1 MPNFTIDE
9 LDFNTED
16 LSDDGKRRIA
26 QIEWID
32 SQISQLYWAACAVLM
47 FAIVFREKYSRILP
61 SPRSGP
67 TRCCIAVR
75 GILPV
80 GS

>member
-32 SQISQLYWAACAVLM
+32 SQISQKLQEISVIKT
-47 FAIVFREKYSRILP
+47 AIARLEQEIKEHILKE
-61 SPRSGP
+61 
-67 TRCCIAVR
+67 
-75 GILPV
+75 
-80 GS
+80 

>member
-1 MPNFTIDE
+1 MPNITIDE

-32 SQISQLYWAACAVLM
+32 SQISQKLQEISVIKT
-47 FAIVFREKYSRILP
+47 AIARLEQEIKEHILKE
-61 SPRSGP
+61 
-67 TRCCIAVR
+67 
-75 GILPV
+75 
-80 GS
+80 

>member
-32 SQISQLYWAACAVLM
+32 AQISQKLQEITVIKT
-47 FAIVFREKYSRILP
+47 AIARLEQEIKEHILKE
-61 SPRSGP
+61 
-67 TRCCIAVR
+67 
-75 GILPV
+75 
-80 GS
+80 

>member
-1 MPNFTIDE
+1 MPNFTINE

-32 SQISQLYWAACAVLM
+32 SQISQKLQEISVIKT
-47 FAIVFREKYSRILP
+47 AIARLEQEIKEHILKE
-61 SPRSGP
+61 
-67 TRCCIAVR
+67 
-75 GILPV
+75 
-80 GS
+80 

>member
-32 SQISQLYWAACAVLM
+32 SQISQKLQEISVIKTAVARLEQE
-47 FAIVFREKYSRILP
+47 IKEHILKE
-61 SPRSGP
+61 
-67 TRCCIAVR
+67 
-75 GILPV
+75 
-80 GS
+80 